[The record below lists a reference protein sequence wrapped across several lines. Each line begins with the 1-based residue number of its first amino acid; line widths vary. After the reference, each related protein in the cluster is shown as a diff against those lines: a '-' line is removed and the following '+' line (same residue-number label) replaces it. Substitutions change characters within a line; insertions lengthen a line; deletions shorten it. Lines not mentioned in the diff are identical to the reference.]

1 MTINNSNNVGNVNN
15 VSIVNN
21 LYSKIDNV
29 KNDNN
34 YKEKKLDSNNKNKD
48 KAEIKVNN
56 KKDTNVVNFVDN
68 NENESISVEEYESK
82 IFNIIG
88 KNLNLELKDK
98 DKIIELFKDAEK
110 NGKFNDL
117 INHLDKNNKLKNV
130 YKSLG
135 TLVNQGEGGAI
146 TSSLLAIFTL
156 GISTISESKM
166 NRAYDLVDMMK
177 KNKVPKEII
186 DKLKQF

>member
-68 NENESISVEEYESK
+68 NKNESISVEEYESK

-186 DKLKQF
+186 DKLK